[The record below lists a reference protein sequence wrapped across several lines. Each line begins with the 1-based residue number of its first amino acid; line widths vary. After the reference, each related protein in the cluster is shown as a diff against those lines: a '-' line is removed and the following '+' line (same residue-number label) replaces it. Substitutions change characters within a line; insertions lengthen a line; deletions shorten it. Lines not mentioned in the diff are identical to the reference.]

1 MTRDTDRCYVVFDWH
16 EPEPGDIPGP
26 RVGEIHV
33 FSDLAEAESFQRRGG
48 LRFDPED
55 LPFIGHP
62 NVFCRLAL
70 EEAELHR

>member
-26 RVGEIHV
+26 YVADMHV
-33 FSDLAEAESFQRRGG
+33 FCDLAEAESFQRRGG
-48 LRFDPED
+48 MRFDPE
-55 LPFIGHP
+55 PFFGHP
-62 NVFCRLAL
+62 NVCCRLAL